1 MHFYKTLIS
10 FGILLLLYSNSAY
23 SQLVINGQVR
33 DNNTLVG
40 VPSHQVTIVGDT
52 TYLST
57 SVYSNTIYTDN
68 QGFFSDTVALL
79 TGPSKYYIITLD
91 CNQNPVIDSVFS
103 AFPASV
109 SIDICTGGINMCISD
124 FVAYYDSANYQL
136 IHFYNLSSSNSTS
149 YLWNF
154 GDGNY
159 AVAKHPDHQYN
170 LGSYNVCLTVSDSLS
185 NCTDIYCDSIT
196 ISPSMNCHTDF
207 SYSLIGSK
215 KYSFVANINNIYPT
229 IYEWDFG
236 DYTYS
241 NGKNVVH
248 QYQQPGSYTVKL
260 KSTSF
265 HPQTLDT
272 CIAYYQDVIQVSGAP
287 TAGIWGQ
294 VFADSSIIDK
304 GIVYLYSYNQSNNTF
319 SIVDSSIVNSVD
331 SLNISYYLF
340 SNLNYG
346 KYSAYLKLLPSSIYA
361 SDFGPGYS
369 GNTIYWDNAQV
380 INLNQ
385 ASNNLPINLT
395 HLYKQNGSSS
405 ISGHVFEGNKK
416 ASGNPVAGV
425 PLFLLDNANVI
436 VDFQYS
442 QADGSYTFNNLSPQ
456 KYFIYSDVIN
466 HSIYPADAII
476 TLQNQNINNIN
487 IYIGSSVVTALKDEQ
502 LPTDFKIY
510 PNPAK
515 QNFKVEY
522 NNPETK
528 IISYEITNIV
538 GQNIFSQSYQ
548 AKMGINTTDIDVSSF
563 KAGIYIFTIKSYNK
577 TIFREKLVISN

>member
-1 MHFYKTLIS
+1 MRFYKTLIS

-23 SQLVINGQVR
+23 SQLILSGQVR
-33 DNNTLVG
+33 DNYTYVG
-40 VPSHQVTIVGDT
+40 VPSHQVSIIGDT
-52 TYLST
+52 TYL
-57 SVYSNTIYTDN
+57 NTPAYNNTVYTDN
-68 QGFFSDTVALL
+68 QGFFTDTILIL
-79 TGPSKYYIITLD
+79 PGPSKYYIITLD
-91 CNQNPVIDSVFS
+91 CNQNPVIDSIFS

-109 SIDICTGGINMCISD
+109 SLDICTGGINMCISD
-124 FVAYYDSANYQL
+124 FVAYYDTANYQL
-136 IHFYNLSSSNSTS
+136 IHFFNLSSSNTNS
-149 YLWNF
+149 YIWNF

-159 AVAKHPDHQYN
+159 AVAKNPNHQYN
-170 LGSYNVCLTVSDSLS
+170 LGSYLVCLTVSDSSS

-207 SYSLIGSK
+207 TYSLIASK

-236 DYTYS
+236 DYSYT

-248 QYQQPGSYTVKL
+248 QYQQPGTYTVKL

-272 CIAYYQDVIQVSGAP
+272 CIAFSQKVIQVGGAP

-294 VFADSSIIDK
+294 VFADSSIIDH
-304 GIVYLYSYNQSNNTF
+304 GIVYLYSYNQTNNTL
-319 SIVDSSIVNSVD
+319 SMVDSSIVHSVD
-331 SLNISYYLF
+331 SMNISYYLF
-340 SNLNYG
+340 YNLNYG
-346 KYSAYLKLLPSSIYA
+346 KYSAYLKLLPNSVFAQDY
-361 SDFGPGYS
+361 GPGYA
-369 GNTIYWDNAQV
+369 GNTIYWDNSQI

-405 ISGHVFEGNKK
+405 ISGHVYEGNKK
-416 ASGNPVAGV
+416 ASGNPVAGI
-425 PLFLLDNANVI
+425 PLFLLDNASVV

-442 QADGSYTFNNLSPQ
+442 QSDGSYSFHNLSPQ

-487 IYIGSSVVTALKDEQ
+487 IYIGSSIVTALREEQ
-502 LPTDFKIY
+502 LPSDFKIY
-510 PNPAK
+510 PNPAS
-515 QNFKVEY
+515 QNIKLEY
-522 NNPETK
+522 NNPEAQ
-528 IISYEITNIV
+528 IVSYKITNIV
-538 GQNIFSQSYQ
+538 GQNILSKSFQ
-548 AKMGINTTDIDVSSF
+548 AKSGFNTTDIDISSF
-563 KAGIYIFTIKSYNK
+563 NAGVYIFAVKSYNK
-577 TIFREKLVISN
+577 TIYREKLIISK